1 MESALA
7 MESRPREM
15 AKSLGPTKV
24 GGDIEDVVGGVE
36 VGAGEREAR
45 WTIREMRK

>member
-1 MESALA
+1 VKSAQA

-24 GGDIEDVVGGVE
+24 GGAIEDVVGGGE
-36 VGAGEREAR
+36 AGVREAR
-45 WTIREMRK
+45 WTIREMSK